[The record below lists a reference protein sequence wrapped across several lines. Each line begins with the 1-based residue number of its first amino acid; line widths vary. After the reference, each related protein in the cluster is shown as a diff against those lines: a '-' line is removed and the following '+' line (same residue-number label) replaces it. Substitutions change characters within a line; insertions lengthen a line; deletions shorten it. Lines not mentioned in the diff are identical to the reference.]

1 MHNSSPKELLRT
13 IDDNFMNQ
21 SSSRVIIMMD
31 TTEKLEDE
39 LGDIMRYEGL
49 HVSQEVADC
58 DAFDINSW
66 K

>member
-49 HVSQEVADC
+49 HVGQEVADC